1 MFDRSLLA
9 ASRSHSTT
17 EDSHIATGYKTHKLK
32 HRSLLGLGVQM
43 IAGNG
48 LYRSVPPRAVTQ
60 SQTPGCQEFKAP
72 MFQTVPSIGKHLKL
86 LRRLPTSKLWFGGR
100 EARAPSCTPCVTAQC
115 LEPRKIR
122 QMCHIPSP
130 FQRRNAKDLPE
141 TPKAYALK
149 GQFLSRGP
157 SCHGT
162 KAVAATFGTRRT
174 T

>member
-1 MFDRSLLA
+1 MFDRCLLA
-9 ASRSHSTT
+9 AAGSHSTI
-17 EDSHIATGYKTHKLK
+17 EDLHIAKGYKTHQLK

-48 LYRSVPPRAVTQ
+48 LYRSVPTRAVTK
-60 SQTPGCQEFKAP
+60 SQTPSCQEFKAP
-72 MFQTVPSIGKHLKL
+72 MFQAVPSIGKHLKL

-115 LEPRKIR
+115 SEPHK
-122 QMCHIPSP
+122 CVIPPPRSKEVTRRICQKDQSP
-130 FQRRNAKDLPE
+130 
-141 TPKAYALK
+141 YALK
-149 GQFLSRGP
+149 GQFRSRGP

-162 KAVAATFGTRRT
+162 KAVAATFGKRRT